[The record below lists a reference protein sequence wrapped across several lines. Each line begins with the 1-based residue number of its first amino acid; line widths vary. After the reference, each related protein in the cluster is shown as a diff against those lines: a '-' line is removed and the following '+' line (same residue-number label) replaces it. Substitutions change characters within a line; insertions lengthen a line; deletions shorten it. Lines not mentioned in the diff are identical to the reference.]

1 MRQGWVIF
9 SMEDSGE
16 LIKPQGQR
24 SLREEMREDAFKR
37 SPR

>member
-16 LIKPQGQR
+16 LIKPLGEI
-24 SLREEMREDAFKR
+24 SLREEVQKDTL
-37 SPR
+37 